1 MNGTLIREF
10 ENLESNGVPF
20 PKNQP
25 MRIYSSLRN
34 ADDWAIR
41 GGLVKT
47 DWAQAPFTALYR
59 NFNAML
65 VFGPLGHPL
74 VVQTLPLLHLEIMLG
89 YHKSWIQ

>member
-1 MNGTLIREF
+1 MNGTPIKEF
-10 ENLESNGVPF
+10 KNLESNGVPF

-47 DWAQAPFTALYR
+47 DWR
-59 NFNAML
+59 
-65 VFGPLGHPL
+65 
-74 VVQTLPLLHLEIMLG
+74 
-89 YHKSWIQ
+89 